1 MKNYNIT
8 FSRRSSTVEL
18 VSILFA
24 VCALLFARLNKST
37 FAAVKSAWRWL
48 FAPKTYFA
56 GDGEGVVEQT
66 LGGEGAACGVLR
78 RGGVRRRYGVGPVDE
93 RRNYRNC
100 ISGCR
105 SRHTGRN

>member
-37 FAAVKSAWRWL
+37 FAAIKAAWQWL
-48 FAPKTYFA
+48 FKPKTYFA
-56 GDGEGVVEQT
+56 SDGEGITVTGLQFIGIN
-66 LGGEGAACGVLR
+66 LIAAAVFLLLS
-78 RGGVRRRYGVGPVDE
+78 V
-93 RRNYRNC
+93 
-100 ISGCR
+100 SL
-105 SRHTGRN
+105 

>member
-8 FSRRSSTVEL
+8 FSRRTSTVEL

-56 GDGEGVVEQT
+56 SDGEGITVNGLQFIGIN
-66 LGGEGAACGVLR
+66 LIAAAVFLLLS
-78 RGGVRRRYGVGPVDE
+78 V
-93 RRNYRNC
+93 
-100 ISGCR
+100 SL
-105 SRHTGRN
+105 